1 MRLQLLPILLLCVA
15 LAACGDLPQPF
26 KPAGKSAQ
34 TWAGTG
40 IDAGL
45 DAWGSVLVRPVT
57 GLPAPLA
64 ATLAAETVDALLA
77 REMPASER
85 SASRASI
92 SLAGRIGVASGTLH
106 WTLVAPDGE
115 TVARFDE
122 PRPRK
127 GWGGATAPEIEAVAA
142 RAAGRVEAVLAPPR
156 VVAAGARRMAPV
168 VVSQVSGAPGDGGLA
183 LALARAMRH
192 ALARIGIAGAPA
204 EDEAALRVSGEV
216 SIAGNETA
224 PEGADVTIAWRVT
237 RADGAEIGTVT
248 QSNRVPAEILEGR
261 WGPLARTVA
270 QAGAPGIARLARRVP
285 APEAPATP
293 RLTVETPAMPETAAA
308 ADAPIAP
315 AVVADAPMLEAP
327 IEPWLT
333 ARAAIPP
340 AAAVEAPIAPAVAAE
355 SPGRK
360 PPLAVSVTVR

>member
-1 MRLQLLPILLLCVA
+1 MRLQLLPIPLLCVA

-64 ATLAAETVDALLA
+64 ATLAAETVNALLA

-127 GWGGATAPEIEAVAA
+127 GWGEATAPEIEAVAV

-156 VVAAGARRMAPV
+156 VVAAGTRKMAPV
-168 VVSQVSGAPGDGGLA
+168 VVSQVSGAPGDGGP
-183 LALARAMRH
+183 ALARAMRH
-192 ALARIGIAGAPA
+192 ALARIGIASAPA

-216 SIAGNETA
+216 SITGSETA

-248 QSNRVPAEILEGR
+248 QSNRVPAEVLEGR

-270 QAGAPGIARLARRVP
+270 QAGAPGIAELARRVP
-285 APEAPATP
+285 APEAPAAP
-293 RLTVETPAMPETAAA
+293 RLAVEAPAMPETAAA
-308 ADAPIAP
+308 VDAPIAP